1 MLLRR
6 LITLSALLVTAG
18 VVAVGCSDPADPP
31 AQGAVSYRIQNAL
44 NHDPNT
50 QANCTIS
57 PAVDKSFGTVN
68 DRSRSA
74 LVDGTTGS
82 LSCSVTQSGA
92 GYAIAATMGDSERN
106 TFSISGTV
114 VPGTTSNK
122 IKVSVSIPKES
133 AVYASQDCTVT
144 MVVDDGQSYSASP
157 GKVWGAVDCPTM
169 EKVGDPEPIPVCAI
183 RSATTTDHG
192 AYFVFENCGKLAE
205 RSLAHVSDSH

>member
-31 AQGAVSYRIQNAL
+31 AQGAVSYRIANSLVQ
-44 NHDPNT
+44 DST

-68 DRSRSA
+68 ARSRSA

-82 LSCSVTQSGA
+82 ITCSVTQSGA
-92 GYAIAATMGDSERN
+92 GYAIAATMGDSDRN

-114 VPGTTSNK
+114 VPGATSDK

-157 GKVWGAVDCPTM
+157 GKVWGAVDCPIM
-169 EKVGDPEPIPVCAI
+169 EKVGDPEPIPVCAL

-192 AYFVFENCGKLAE
+192 AYFVFENCAKLAE
-205 RSLAHVSDSH
+205 RSLAQANDSH

>member
-31 AQGAVSYRIQNAL
+31 AQGAVSYRIANAL
-44 NHDPNT
+44 NIDT
-50 QANCTIS
+50 TTESNCTIS
-57 PAVDKSFGTVN
+57 PAVEKSFGSAN
-68 DRSRSA
+68 ARSRSA

-82 LSCSVTQSGA
+82 ITCSVTQSGE
-92 GYAIAATMGDSERN
+92 GYAVAATMGDSDRN

-114 VPGTTSNK
+114 IPGKTADK

-133 AVYASQDCTVT
+133 AVYASEECTVT
-144 MVVDDGQSYSASP
+144 MVIDDGQSYSASP
-157 GKVWGAVDCPTM
+157 GKVWGAVDCPKM
-169 EKVGDPEPIPVCAI
+169 EKIGDPQPIPICAL

-192 AYFVFENCGKLAE
+192 AYFVFENCAKLAE
-205 RSLAHVSDSH
+205 RSLAQANDSH